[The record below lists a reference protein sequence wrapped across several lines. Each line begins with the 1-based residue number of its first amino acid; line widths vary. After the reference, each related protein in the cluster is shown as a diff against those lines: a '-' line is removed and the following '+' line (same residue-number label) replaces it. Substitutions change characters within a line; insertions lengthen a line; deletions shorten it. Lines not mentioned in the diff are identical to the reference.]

1 MRRDE
6 MRVEQESPV
15 KYAKRESARE
25 IRERTR
31 KRKPVPA
38 KYAKGRK
45 KGEDRFF
52 AREIRERTRKK
63 GKTDYLPAKNSND
76 RGSEQNLIRGY

>member
-6 MRVEQESPV
+6 MRVEQELPV

-38 KYAKGRK
+38 KYAKDAK
-45 KGEDRFF
+45 K
-52 AREIRERTRKK
+52 A
-63 GKTDYLPAKNSND
+63 KTDFLPAKYAKG
-76 RGSEQNLIRGY
+76 REKKGRQIFCPLLRE